1 MVNFNK
7 QSKQQ
12 NTTWRNLMFKNSNEF
27 SLLIEQMVKDKRINH
42 MDAVLEY
49 CKENYLEPEDVKSL
63 INKSLKEKI
72 EMNFREMNY
81 LPKQAQLD
89 V

>member
-1 MVNFNK
+1 
-7 QSKQQ
+7 
-12 NTTWRNLMFKNSNEF
+12 
-27 SLLIEQMVKDKRINH
+27 

-49 CKENYLEPEDVKSL
+49 CKDNFLEPEDIASL
-63 INKSLKEKI
+63 INKSLKDKI
-72 EMNFREMNY
+72 EMDFRNANM

>member
-1 MVNFNK
+1 MELE
-7 QSKQQ
+7 QQ
-12 NTTWRNLMFKNSNEF
+12 NTGSLKMFKTANEF
-27 SLLIEQMVKDKRINH
+27 SLHIETIVREKRISY

-49 CKENYLEPEDVKSL
+49 CKENYLEPEDISKL
-63 INKSLKEKI
+63 INKSLKDKI
-72 EMNFREMNY
+72 EMNFRELNY

>member
-1 MVNFNK
+1 
-7 QSKQQ
+7 
-12 NTTWRNLMFKNSNEF
+12 MFKTANEF
-27 SLLIEQMVKDKRINH
+27 SLHIEEMVRNSKMTY

-49 CKENYLEPEDVKSL
+49 CKENYLEPEDVSKL
-63 INKSLKEKI
+63 INRSLKDKI
-72 EMNFREMNY
+72 EMNFRDLNY

>member
-1 MVNFNK
+1 M
-7 QSKQQ
+7 S
-12 NTTWRNLMFKNSNEF
+12 LIFKNANDF
-27 SLLIEQMVKDKRINH
+27 SLHIEQIASTSNINY

-49 CKENYLEPEDVKSL
+49 CRENQLEPEDVAKL
-63 INKSLKEKI
+63 INKSLKDKI
-72 EMNFREMNY
+72 EMDFRELNY